1 MTFILIIADTVASIQ
16 VTDTFYPNHLNIYSG
31 ILYTHPQ
38 SNKFKKKNKPAK
50 RPSYLTRS
58 LGSCHLAK

>member
-38 SNKFKKKNKPAK
+38 SNKFKQK
-50 RPSYLTRS
+50 
-58 LGSCHLAK
+58 